1 MKIYLGQLFLSCL
14 CCLFLAIS
22 VAAQTSDE
30 GKNEFSIWGGFSP
43 KSSTVIRGTGRTPD
57 ARFGVVN
64 FRYARRFNNNDTVNL
79 KYTLDVTPVA
89 ILNYPDFDYI
99 QISPT
104 VFQKIRSKRETRYG
118 FGLSPLGLQINFRPR
133 KKLQP
138 FIEGTGGLLYFN
150 KNTPNA
156 VGKRFNFTADVGA
169 GLEYQLENGKAV
181 TFGYKYFH
189 ISNGNRG
196 QENPGFDN
204 NLFYI
209 GYTFLKK

>member
-1 MKIYLGQLFLSCL
+1 MKNYLGQMLLTCVFYVFLT
-14 CCLFLAIS
+14 ITI
-22 VAAQTSDE
+22 AAQSNGE
-30 GKNEFSIWGGFSP
+30 GKNEFSVWGGFSP
-43 KSSTVIRGTGRTPD
+43 QSSTVIRGTGRTPD
-57 ARFGVVN
+57 ARFGSVN
-64 FRYARRFNNNDTVNL
+64 FRYARRFNNNETFNL
-79 KYTLDVTPVA
+79 KYTLDFTPVA
-89 ILNYPDFDYI
+89 ILSYPDFDYV
-99 QISPT
+99 QTGATTFQRISG
-104 VFQKIRSKRETRYG
+104 RRETRYG
-118 FGLSPLGLQINFRPR
+118 FGASPLGLQLNFRPR

-150 KNTPNA
+150 KDTPNI

-169 GLEYQLENGKAV
+169 GIEYELENGKAL

-204 NLFYI
+204 NLFYV